1 MPTLWTPEGEHSVP
15 TAPPGVASPPQPE
28 AKAAPHEEMSQ
39 DEFAAERAALEREL
53 AAAPAEDVIANHC
66 FGLFQL
72 AALYLTQSPPDLEK
86 AKLSVDAL
94 GAIVD
99 ALGSRLGESASTLQ
113 AALAQ
118 VRLAFVE
125 LSGPSPAANTS
136 APRPPGTD
144 GGAGEAPGA

>member
-1 MPTLWTPEGEHSVP
+1 
-15 TAPPGVASPPQPE
+15 
-28 AKAAPHEEMSQ
+28 MSQ

-66 FGLFQL
+66 FGIFQL
-72 AALYLTQSPPDLEK
+72 AALYLTQSPPDLAK

-144 GGAGEAPGA
+144 GGVGEAPGP

>member
-15 TAPPGVASPPQPE
+15 TAPPDLAPPPEPE

-39 DEFAAERAALEREL
+39 EQFAAERAALEREL

-66 FGLFQL
+66 FGIFQL
-72 AALYLTQSPPDLEK
+72 AALYLTQSPPDLAK
-86 AKLSVDAL
+86 AKLAVDAL
-94 GAIVD
+94 GAMVD

-125 LSGPSPAANTS
+125 LSSPSPS
-136 APRPPGTD
+136 ATAPQPPGSD
-144 GGAGEAPGA
+144 GEAGETPGP